1 MSIIGCN
8 DSIEYHEGIDTDIM
22 MRAFFANMSVRPSC
36 YQCAFKKRYRNT
48 DFTIWDCFDVDKF
61 SKELDNDK
69 GVTFCRFKSAGCRS
83 LFP

>member
-48 DFTIWDCFDVDKF
+48 DFTIWDCFDVD
-61 SKELDNDK
+61 SSVRNWIMTK
-69 GVTFCRFKSAGCRS
+69 G
-83 LFP
+83 